1 MGYLHAVYPS
11 CHSLGWGAGIKCL
24 HYCSFSNPIAPH
36 RAAMTQQCQRSTD
49 LVNTSDL
56 RPKAAL
62 AATDR
67 FPVSSILL

>member
-1 MGYLHAVYPS
+1 MGYLQFTQVATAWV
-11 CHSLGWGAGIKCL
+11 GALASKCL
-24 HYCSFSNPIAPH
+24 HYCSPSNPIAPL

-56 RPKAAL
+56 RPKATG